1 MSDTLLVIEDET
13 LLGSELSR
21 HFRKGGWEVVLVET
35 LAGARQELLE
45 RALDPLVV
53 LADMNLPD
61 GNALDL
67 LEQVRTATTRGEWIF
82 LTAFGSVPDSVRAL
96 RLGAIDFLE
105 KPCDIERL
113 DLVVAGAARSARAQR
128 RILDMSAAKTREF
141 SPGSFVGRSG
151 AARST
156 RQMLEKLSRVPFSTL
171 LVTGETGV
179 GKGLAARILHHS
191 GPRADGPMVELNCA
205 AMPKDL
211 LESELFGHEAGAF
224 TGARGRRRGLM
235 EQAHGGTL
243 FLDEIGELEGHLQA
257 KLLKAIE
264 QRAFRRVGGEREVR
278 VDVQIIAASN
288 IDLTAAIE
296 EGRFRSDLYHRLSAF
311 QLPLPPLRE
320 RREDLEDL
328 VPLFVAEFNA
338 LASRDV
344 RVIPDQAWQVLKRHE
359 WPGNVRELR
368 NVVERC
374 VLLAEHEV
382 FNVGWAQLPTDG
394 LPGEPAGPGARIED
408 AGGAAQVEGDRLCIP
423 LNGSMALDDMDRFII
438 KTTLER
444 CGHNITAT
452 ARALGTTRETVRYR
466 VQKYGLK
473 TSRG

>member
-1 MSDTLLVIEDET
+1 MSDTLLVIEDEA
-13 LLGSELSR
+13 LLSAELSR
-21 HFRKGGWEVVLVET
+21 HFRREGWEVVRVET
-35 LAGARQELLE
+35 LESARRELLE

-61 GNALDL
+61 GSALDL
-67 LEQVRTATTRGEWIF
+67 LEQVRAASARGEWIF
-82 LTAFGSVPDSVRAL
+82 LTAFGTVPDSVRAL

-128 RILDMSAAKTREF
+128 RILDIAAAKTREF
-141 SPGSFVGRSG
+141 SPASFVGRS
-151 AARST
+151 RSADGT
-156 RQMLEKLSRVPFSTL
+156 RQMLEKLARVPFSTL

-235 EQAHGGTL
+235 EQAQGGTL
-243 FLDEIGELEGHLQA
+243 FLDEIGELESHLQA

-278 VDVQIIAASN
+278 IDAQIVAASN
-288 IDLTAAIE
+288 IDLAAAIE

-311 QLPLPPLRE
+311 QLHLPPLRE
-320 RREDLEDL
+320 RREDLGDL
-328 VPLFVAEFNA
+328 VPLFVAEYNA
-338 LASRDV
+338 LASRNV
-344 RVIPDQAWQVLKRHE
+344 RVIPDQAWQALKRYD

-368 NVVERC
+368 NVIERC

-382 FNVGWAQLPTDG
+382 FNIGWAQLPVDG
-394 LPGEPAGPGARIED
+394 REAEPGGPGSPIDGE
-408 AGGAAQVEGDRLCIP
+408 GEKAQVEGDRLCIP
-423 LNGSMALDDMDRFII
+423 LDGSMALDDMDRFII

-444 CGHNITAT
+444 CGHNITAA

-473 TSRG
+473 T